1 MAASAQ
7 GIDVSSFQG
16 DLTTADLHGLSFAHC
31 KASEG
36 VTGTDPHFAANWRA
50 IKSAGLVRGAY
61 HEFRPADSVTTQVL
75 HFADTVRAQGREP
88 GDMHAVVAS
97 DYPGVTTAM
106 IRSFCT
112 QLAAIIGPHCPVL
125 VYTDLSVAKTLTTC
139 TAYPL
144 WIAWPSPSAP
154 TSVRPWGSWKFWQW
168 GSPGNVDRDA
178 FNGTAADLK
187 AWIATYLPAAAKP
200 SQPAPAPTPAPAPS
214 EEDGMPAGVIEV
226 SENVRESHTWPA
238 GTVKQIVLWSDWEG
252 LQTSAPI
259 VDLRVG
265 HTGSTTWDAGSV
277 AFVGNS
283 ATYTIANTADC
294 NGCSFTRHD
303 SGPATVAW
311 HTN

>member
-1 MAASAQ
+1 MTASAQ
-7 GIDVSSFQG
+7 GIDVSSYQHPLTAT
-16 DLTTADLHGLSFAHC
+16 DLKPYSFAFC
-31 KASEG
+31 KATEG
-36 VTGTDPHFAANWRA
+36 LTEVDPHFAANWRA
-50 IKSAGLVRGAY
+50 IGAAGLVRGAY

-75 HFADTVRAQGREP
+75 HFADTVRAQGLTP
-88 GDMHAVVAS
+88 GTVMAVVAS

-112 QLAAIIGPHCPVL
+112 QLAAIVGPHCPVII
-125 VYTDLSVAKTLTTC
+125 YTDLSVAKTLTTC

-154 TSVRPWGSWKFWQW
+154 TSVRPWGAWKFWQW
-168 GSPGNVDRDA
+168 GSPGNVDHDA

-187 AWIATYLPAAAKP
+187 AWIGTYLPAAAKP
-200 SQPAPAPTPAPAPS
+200 SQPAPAPKPAPS
-214 EEDGMPAGVIEV
+214 EEDGMPAGIIEAGA
-226 SENVRESHTWPA
+226 NVRESHTWPA
-238 GTVKQIVLWSDWEG
+238 GTVKQIVLYSDWEG
-252 LQTSAPI
+252 LQSSAPI

-265 HTGSTTWDAGSV
+265 HKDSVTWDAGSV
-277 AFVGNS
+277 SFIGNS
-283 ATYTIANTADC
+283 ATCTIASTADC